1 MSSKVLRELFE
12 EQRWKLEGAMTNSM
26 NRGFMDMSSSGAYI
40 SPIESIGD
48 KRSKIESILTVAEY
62 RLLLDVRYTS
72 RKEDIIAYVAVINKL
87 IDAGCFD
94 ESVRCF
100 NELRPVNSYPVPN
113 IYGQPSINPFT
124 QQTPTDVDKI
134 FGDSEDDW
142 PKNPNYGT
150 SNTDNVNDTS
160 NDN

>member
-1 MSSKVLRELFE
+1 MSNKVLRELIE
-12 EQRWKLEGAMTNSM
+12 EQRWQLERAQTNSM
-26 NRGFMDMSSSGAYI
+26 SRGFMDMSANGTCMTPVA
-40 SPIESIGD
+40 SICD
-48 KRSKIESILTVAEY
+48 KRSKIESTLTVAEY

-94 ESVRCF
+94 EPTNCF
-100 NELRPVNSYPVPN
+100 TELRPVNSYPVPN

-134 FGDSEDDW
+134 FGNGEDDW
-142 PKNPNYGT
+142 PKNPSYGT